1 MPPHNA
7 KSPVCH
13 ASSWRN
19 TLPVHPAAELFPP
32 MSPDE
37 LRELGAD
44 IVKKN
49 GLVAPIALWRR
60 NPNEPLQLLDGRNRL
75 DAIELVT
82 GRTVEV
88 GAPSLMAGDFLATDK
103 VIVLDKSVDPYSYV
117 ISANIQRRHLTAEQR
132 RSLIAKLLKVDP
144 SKSDRQIAATVKASP
159 TTVGTVRAEMEAAGE
174 VSNLDTRIDAKGV
187 QQPAKRS
194 RRPQLYRE
202 AKLGADTV
210 AKIQGTSLDSAA
222 EMDELVI
229 LNRGAPKGELTKPV
243 TQLVAAAAAGQKVS
257 AVEYTKSGAAF
268 RREDV
273 GVHSAG
279 EAERLRADN
288 DQLRADSRLLEIR
301 IAGLES
307 EVEELKAENTALRA
321 NETAASRNKGGGVLL
336 LRESEILRRAL
347 SLIRI
352 AGAPDTAPS
361 DAAISEREALGA
373 LQALA
378 TVLTGIDTDHVTIIR
393 KHTKEKRCA
402 KKTHSAV

>member
-1 MPPHNA
+1 
-7 KSPVCH
+7 
-13 ASSWRN
+13 
-19 TLPVHPAAELFPP
+19 
-32 MSPDE
+32 
-37 LRELGAD
+37 
-44 IVKKN
+44 
-49 GLVAPIALWRR
+49 
-60 NPNEPLQLLDGRNRL
+60 
-75 DAIELVT
+75 
-82 GRTVEV
+82 
-88 GAPSLMAGDFLATDK
+88 
-103 VIVLDKSVDPYSYV
+103 V